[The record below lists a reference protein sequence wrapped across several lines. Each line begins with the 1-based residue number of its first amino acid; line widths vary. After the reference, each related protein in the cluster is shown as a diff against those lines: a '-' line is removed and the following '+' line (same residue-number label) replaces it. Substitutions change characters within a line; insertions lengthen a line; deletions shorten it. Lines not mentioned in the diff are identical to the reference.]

1 MKFRFLVLYGLI
13 LLISVIS
20 GNQLVNLVYAQS
32 DNGSKPTNIDTEI
45 NNLLNKVGRGN
56 IIDSTIDSLMQGMG
70 SSPSSNSSSS
80 SSSSLNSL
88 LPPSSSS
95 SSSSPLN
102 SILPPSSSSSIS
114 SPPGSTPTANS
125 SVSNSS
131 SSSSS
136 TLNSL
141 LPPSSSS
148 SSSSTLNSLL
158 PPSSSSSSSSPL
170 NKSTLPNTSNVVNSE
185 IMSLLKNQDSSE
197 SSVTINQVKN
207 QNMKYFAKI
216 VDKNSN
222 NEDIIS
228 SNSLTEFNNE
238 LLKFC
243 LESGIDY
250 YSCSSIIQDSVQSAQ
265 FTSTYMGPATVN
277 TDLIGYSLELRI
289 K

>member
-1 MKFRFLVLYGLI
+1 MKFNFLALYGLI
-13 LLISVIS
+13 LLVSISS
-20 GNQLVNLVYAQS
+20 SEQLLNLVYSQS
-32 DNGSKPTNIDTEI
+32 DNVSNPTNIDTEI

-70 SSPSSNSSSS
+70 SSPSSNASSSS
-80 SSSSLNSL
+80 SSSSSSSLLNSL

-95 SSSSPLN
+95 SSSSPPTSRPLTD
-102 SILPPSSSSSIS
+102 SSG
-114 SPPGSTPTANS
+114 PNS
-125 SVSNSS
+125 SVSSS
-131 SSSSS
+131 SA
-136 TLNSL
+136 LNSL

-148 SSSSTLNSLL
+148 SSSSSADT
-158 PPSSSSSSSSPL
+158 SSSM
-170 NKSTLPNTSNVVNSE
+170 PNTSNVVNSE
-185 IMSLLKNQDSSE
+185 IMSIFKNQDSSQSSSSQ
-197 SSVTINQVKN
+197 SSVTVNQVKN

-216 VDKNSN
+216 VDKKSN

-243 LESGIDY
+243 LESGLDS
-250 YSCSSIIQDSVQSAQ
+250 YSCSSIIQDSLQSAQ

-277 TDLIGYSLELRI
+277 TDLIGYSLELKI

>member
-1 MKFRFLVLYGLI
+1 MKFNFLVLYGLI
-13 LLISVIS
+13 LLVSISS
-20 GNQLVNLVYAQS
+20 SEHLLNLVYSQS
-32 DNGSKPTNIDTEI
+32 DNVSNPTNIDTEI

-80 SSSSLNSL
+80 NSSSSSSSLLNSLLPPGSSSSSSSPTSRPTTDSSGPNSSVSSSSLNSL

-95 SSSSPLN
+95 SSSS
-102 SILPPSSSSSIS
+102 
-114 SPPGSTPTANS
+114 A
-125 SVSNSS
+125 
-131 SSSSS
+131 
-136 TLNSL
+136 
-141 LPPSSSS
+141 
-148 SSSSTLNSLL
+148 LNSLL
-158 PPSSSSSSSSPL
+158 PPSSSSSSSSPADT
-170 NKSTLPNTSNVVNSE
+170 SSSMPNTSNVVNSE
-185 IMSLLKNQDSSE
+185 IMSIFKNQDSSQ
-197 SSVTINQVKN
+197 SSVTVNQVKN

-216 VDKNSN
+216 VDKKSN

-243 LESGIDY
+243 LESGLDS
-250 YSCSSIIQDSVQSAQ
+250 YSCSSIIQDSLQSAQ

-277 TDLIGYSLELRI
+277 TDLIGYSLELKI

>member
-1 MKFRFLVLYGLI
+1 M
-13 LLISVIS
+13 SVIS

-45 NNLLNKVGRGN
+45 NDLLNKVGRGN

-80 SSSSLNSL
+80 SSSPLNSLLPPSSSSSSSSPPSSTPTANSSVSNSSVSSSSLNSL

-102 SILPPSSSSSIS
+102 S
-114 SPPGSTPTANS
+114 
-125 SVSNSS
+125 
-131 SSSSS
+131 
-136 TLNSL
+136 
-141 LPPSSSS
+141 
-148 SSSSTLNSLL
+148 LL
-158 PPSSSSSSSSPL
+158 PPSSSSSSSSPQ
-170 NKSTLPNTSNVVNSE
+170 NKSSLPNTSNVVNSE
-185 IMSLLKNQDSSE
+185 ILSLLKNQDSSE

-277 TDLIGYSLELRI
+277 TDLIGYSLELKI

>member
-13 LLISVIS
+13 LLMSIIS

-32 DNGSKPTNIDTEI
+32 GNGSNPTNIDTEI

-56 IIDSTIDSLMQGMG
+56 IIDSTIESLMQGMG
-70 SSPSSNSSSS
+70 SSPSSNSSVSS
-80 SSSSLNSL
+80 SSPLNSL

-102 SILPPSSSSSIS
+102 S
-114 SPPGSTPTANS
+114 
-125 SVSNSS
+125 
-131 SSSSS
+131 
-136 TLNSL
+136 
-141 LPPSSSS
+141 
-148 SSSSTLNSLL
+148 LL
-158 PPSSSSSSSSPL
+158 PPSSSSSSSSPP
-170 NKSTLPNTSNVVNSE
+170 NKSSLPNTSNVVNSE
-185 IMSLLKNQDSSE
+185 IMSLLKNQDSTE

-222 NEDIIS
+222 NEDTIS

-277 TDLIGYSLELRI
+277 TDLIGYSLELKI

>member
-13 LLISVIS
+13 LLMSVIS

-32 DNGSKPTNIDTEI
+32 DNGSNPTNIDTEI

-56 IIDSTIDSLMQGMG
+56 IIDSTIESLMQGMG
-70 SSPSSNSSSS
+70 SPPSSNSSVSNSSPLSSLLPPSSSASS
-80 SSSSLNSL
+80 SSPLSSL

-95 SSSSPLN
+95 SSSSP
-102 SILPPSSSSSIS
+102 P
-114 SPPGSTPTANS
+114 
-125 SVSNSS
+125 
-131 SSSSS
+131 
-136 TLNSL
+136 
-141 LPPSSSS
+141 
-148 SSSSTLNSLL
+148 
-158 PPSSSSSSSSPL
+158 
-170 NKSTLPNTSNVVNSE
+170 NKSSLSNTSNVVKSE

-222 NEDIIS
+222 NEDTIS

-277 TDLIGYSLELRI
+277 TDLIGYSLELKI

>member
-13 LLISVIS
+13 LLMSVIC

-32 DNGSKPTNIDTEI
+32 GNGSNPTNIDTEI

-56 IIDSTIDSLMQGMG
+56 IIDSTIESLMQGMG
-70 SSPSSNSSSS
+70 SSPSSNSSVSNSSPLNSLLPPSS
-80 SSSSLNSL
+80 SSSISSPSSSTTTANTSVSNSSVSNSSPLNSL

-95 SSSSPLN
+95 SSSSP
-102 SILPPSSSSSIS
+102 P
-114 SPPGSTPTANS
+114 
-125 SVSNSS
+125 
-131 SSSSS
+131 
-136 TLNSL
+136 
-141 LPPSSSS
+141 
-148 SSSSTLNSLL
+148 
-158 PPSSSSSSSSPL
+158 
-170 NKSTLPNTSNVVNSE
+170 NKSSLPNTSNVVNSE

-277 TDLIGYSLELRI
+277 TDLIGYSLELKI

>member
-1 MKFRFLVLYGLI
+1 MKFNFLVLYGLI
-13 LLISVIS
+13 LLVSISS
-20 GNQLVNLVYAQS
+20 SEHLLNLVYSQS
-32 DNGSKPTNIDTEI
+32 DNVSNPTNIDTEI

-80 SSSSLNSL
+80 NSSSSSSSLLNSLLPPGSSSSSSSPPGSSSSSSSPPTSRPPTDSSGPNSSVSSSSLNSL

-95 SSSSPLN
+95 SSSS
-102 SILPPSSSSSIS
+102 
-114 SPPGSTPTANS
+114 A
-125 SVSNSS
+125 
-131 SSSSS
+131 
-136 TLNSL
+136 
-141 LPPSSSS
+141 
-148 SSSSTLNSLL
+148 LNSLL
-158 PPSSSSSSSSPL
+158 PPSSSSSSSSPADT
-170 NKSTLPNTSNVVNSE
+170 SSSMPNTSNVVNSE
-185 IMSLLKNQDSSE
+185 IMSIFKNQDSSQ
-197 SSVTINQVKN
+197 SSVTVNQVKN

-216 VDKNSN
+216 VDKKSN

-243 LESGIDY
+243 LESGLDS
-250 YSCSSIIQDSVQSAQ
+250 YSCSSIIQDSLQSAQ

-277 TDLIGYSLELRI
+277 TDLIGYSLELKI

>member
-1 MKFRFLVLYGLI
+1 MKFKFLVLYGFI
-13 LLISVIS
+13 LLVSISS
-20 GNQLVNLVYAQS
+20 GDQLLNFVYSQS
-32 DNGSKPTNIDTEI
+32 DNGSNPTNIDTEI

-80 SSSSLNSL
+80 SSSPLNSLLPPSSSSSSSSPLNSLLPPSSSSSSSSPPTSSPTTNSSGPNSSVSSSSLNSL

-102 SILPPSSSSSIS
+102 S
-114 SPPGSTPTANS
+114 
-125 SVSNSS
+125 
-131 SSSSS
+131 
-136 TLNSL
+136 
-141 LPPSSSS
+141 
-148 SSSSTLNSLL
+148 LL
-158 PPSSSSSSSSPL
+158 PPSSSSSSSSPP
-170 NKSTLPNTSNVVNSE
+170 NTSSLPNTSNVVNSE
-185 IMSLLKNQDSSE
+185 LLSILKNQDSSQ
-197 SSVTINQVKN
+197 SSVTVNQVKN

-216 VDKNSN
+216 VDKKSN

-243 LESGIDY
+243 LESGIDS
-250 YSCSSIIQDSVQSAQ
+250 YSCSSIIQDSLQSAQ

-277 TDLIGYSLELRI
+277 TDLIEYSLELKI

>member
-1 MKFRFLVLYGLI
+1 MM
-13 LLISVIS
+13 SVIS

-32 DNGSKPTNIDTEI
+32 DNGSNPTNIDTEI

-56 IIDSTIDSLMQGMG
+56 IIDSTIESLMQGMG
-70 SSPSSNSSSS
+70 SPPSSNSSVSS
-80 SSSSLNSL
+80 SSPLSSL

-95 SSSSPLN
+95 SSSSP
-102 SILPPSSSSSIS
+102 P
-114 SPPGSTPTANS
+114 
-125 SVSNSS
+125 
-131 SSSSS
+131 
-136 TLNSL
+136 
-141 LPPSSSS
+141 
-148 SSSSTLNSLL
+148 
-158 PPSSSSSSSSPL
+158 
-170 NKSTLPNTSNVVNSE
+170 NKSSLSNTSNVVKSE
-185 IMSLLKNQDSSE
+185 IMSLLKNQDSTE

-243 LESGIDY
+243 LESGTDY

-277 TDLIGYSLELRI
+277 TDLIGYSLELKI

>member
-1 MKFRFLVLYGLI
+1 M
-13 LLISVIS
+13 SVIC

-32 DNGSKPTNIDTEI
+32 GNGSNPTNIDTEI

-56 IIDSTIDSLMQGMG
+56 IIDSTIESLMQGMG
-70 SSPSSNSSSS
+70 SSPSSNSSVSS
-80 SSSSLNSL
+80 SSPLSSL

-95 SSSSPLN
+95 SSSSPL
-102 SILPPSSSSSIS
+102 S
-114 SPPGSTPTANS
+114 
-125 SVSNSS
+125 
-131 SSSSS
+131 
-136 TLNSL
+136 
-141 LPPSSSS
+141 
-148 SSSSTLNSLL
+148 SLL
-158 PPSSSSSSSSPL
+158 PPSSSSSSSSPP
-170 NKSTLPNTSNVVNSE
+170 NKSSLPNTSNVVNSE

-222 NEDIIS
+222 NEDTIS

-277 TDLIGYSLELRI
+277 TELIGYSLELKI